1 VTRTSNICTGKN
13 TENEGNDATVI
24 AFLSSKPASYVT
36 VAQHTMGSEWKRE
49 SAAAQDVDR
58 TWDGKQRTMKDTRR

>member
-1 VTRTSNICTGKN
+1 VTRASNLCTGN
-13 TENEGNDATVI
+13 ENEGNDATVI
-24 AFLSSKPASYVT
+24 LSSKPASYVT